1 MQPPCKFSAFIMGHL
16 VPVLVS
22 TIAGHRH
29 FHAWHLHDLA
39 GGTLSQIAGAECL
52 LPGVFCCIEANQMQ
66 LSTCRLTASSIFGTW
81 CWPEVGL
88 WLRGRQIPL

>member
-1 MQPPCKFSAFIMGHL
+1 MGYL
-16 VPVLVS
+16 VPVLVA

-52 LPGVFCCIEANQMQ
+52 LPGVFCCIEPNQTQ
-66 LSTCRLTASSIFGTW
+66 LSTCRLTASSIFATW
-81 CWPEVGL
+81 VFVGQRLGYGYVADSFHSDIPEA
-88 WLRGRQIPL
+88 